1 MACCCGLELL
11 LFLLPGVV
19 AFSRCGLVLLWPG
32 DVDWCCCG
40 LVLLPVGV
48 VVACCGCC
56 GLVLLLWPDDV
67 VAFGVVFVVLSVSV
81 RLLL

>member
-1 MACCCGLELL
+1 M
-11 LFLLPGVV
+11 

-32 DVDWCCCG
+32 DVVGWCCCG
-40 LVLLPVGV
+40 LVLLWWPVGG
-48 VVACCGCC
+48 VACCGCC
-56 GLVLLLWPDDV
+56 GLVLLLWPGVV